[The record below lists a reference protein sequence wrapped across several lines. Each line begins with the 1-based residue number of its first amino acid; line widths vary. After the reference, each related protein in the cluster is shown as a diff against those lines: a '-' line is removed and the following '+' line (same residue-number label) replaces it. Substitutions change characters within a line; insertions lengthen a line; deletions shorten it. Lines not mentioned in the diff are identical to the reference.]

1 MWLWS
6 VMGRRVVRINSSW
19 NCVLSGKSWY
29 PMRNVHGYEFT
40 HAAASCGAMREPNL
54 LRADPALCGS
64 RLSLCDG
71 WCGAGALHRS
81 AGTNHGSPSIVTTR
95 TD

>member
-29 PMRNVHGYEFT
+29 PMRNVHGHEFT

-54 LRADPALCGS
+54 LRADPALCGVGF
-64 RLSLCDG
+64 RCVMG
-71 WCGAGALHRS
+71 GAERARCTGPP
-81 AGTNHGSPSIVTTR
+81 G
-95 TD
+95 